1 MESKPDSPRSPG
13 TKGVSRVSR
22 IIKASRKEIY
32 QAFTNPSL
40 VAIWLAP
47 DNMQGEVH
55 SFNAREGGSFEMTLT
70 YQDLTQ
76 GARGKT
82 SENKDSFKGRF
93 TKLIPYKI
101 IEEIIEFDSADPQ
114 FMGEMKMNVY
124 LVDDDEGGTRVTLVF
139 QDIPEGIR
147 PEDNE
152 EGSRQSLN
160 KLAALLDRFHLT

>member
-1 MESKPDSPRSPG
+1 MESKPDSLQSSG

-22 IIKASRKEIY
+22 IIRASRKEIY
-32 QAFTNPSL
+32 QAFTDPKL
-40 VAIWLAP
+40 VALWLAP
-47 DNMQGEVH
+47 DNMRGEVH

-70 YQDLTQ
+70 YLDLAQ

-101 IEEIIEFDSADPQ
+101 IEEIIEFDSGDPS
-114 FMGEMKMNVY
+114 FKGEMKMNAY
-124 LVDDDEGGTRVTLVF
+124 LLDNDEGGTQVTLLF

-160 KLAALLDRFHLT
+160 KLAAMLELK

>member
-1 MESKPDSPRSPG
+1 MESKPDSLQSPA

-22 IIKASRKEIY
+22 IIRASRKEIY
-32 QAFTNPSL
+32 QAFTDPKL
-40 VAIWLAP
+40 VVQWLAP
-47 DNMQGEVH
+47 DNMRGEVH

-70 YQDLTQ
+70 YLDLAQ

-101 IEEIIEFDSADPQ
+101 IEEIIEFDSGDPS
-114 FMGEMKMNVY
+114 FKGEMKMKAY
-124 LVDDDEGGTRVTLVF
+124 LLDNDEGGTQVTLLF
-139 QDIPEGIR
+139 QDIPEGIP

-160 KLAALLDRFHLT
+160 KLAAMLELK

>member
-1 MESKPDSPRSPG
+1 METKPDSPQSAG

-22 IIKASRKEIY
+22 VIKASRKAIY
-32 QAFTNPSL
+32 QAFTDPSL

-47 DNMQGEVH
+47 DNMRGEVH

-70 YQDLTQ
+70 YLDSAHETK
-76 GARGKT
+76 GKT
-82 SENKDSFKGRF
+82 YGNKDSFKGRF

-101 IEEIIEFDSADPQ
+101 IEEIIEFDSVDPQ
-114 FMGEMKMNVY
+114 FLAEMKMNVY
-124 LVDDDEGGTRVTLVF
+124 LVDNDEGGTRVTLVF

-160 KLAALLDRFHLT
+160 KLAALLERD